1 MCQIWCQISV
11 RIFCVLPGTENLQ
24 CIWTNK
30 ELDLKWPKLKN
41 ASENS
46 YKKCKKF
53 INSKLPNWP
62 NPSSVLYTEPTV
74 GIYYKD
80 FVIHPINMGRENSKY
95 GNEEMLMFL
104 F

>member
-1 MCQIWCQISV
+1 MKPLSV
-11 RIFCVLPGTENLQ
+11 EMACLLGIQNEIQAV

-62 NPSSVLYTEPTV
+62 NPDQVLF
-74 GIYYKD
+74 YKKNPLQE
-80 FVIHPINMGRENSKY
+80 FIIRTLSFAP
-95 GNEEMLMFL
+95 
-104 F
+104 